1 MSEPSNADIFQ
12 FMGRLDAKIDGHTER
27 LVSIE
32 AQTKKTNGRVNRL
45 EERNRLADALIAYDK
60 EHKPALVDAKDVPLR
75 TNDPNFTKI
84 LLAIIGF
91 CTVAVGAI
99 AAIANAKL

>member
-1 MSEPSNADIFQ
+1 MSEPSNADIFR
-12 FMGRLDAKIDGHTER
+12 FMGKLDAKIDLHTEQ
-27 LVSIE
+27 LISIE
-32 AQTKKTNGRVNRL
+32 EQTKKTNGRVNRL
-45 EERNRLADALIAYDK
+45 EERNRLADAIVAYDK
-60 EHKPALVDAKDVPLR
+60 EHKPVLVPASDVPVR